1 MLLLDRLPIG
11 PNRYRLA
18 QLLDGRLLALDVE
31 KPAAYLLSPIQAES
45 RAYALL
51 DGHIAVRGGS
61 VTVGRGARN
70 TEYALRPVEAG
81 IQVTRLAE
89 PQLTFVAAARAPA
102 PDGIPSHS
110 FALVDSTEREPLLVT
125 DNGLFQLRGDPAP
138 DGTYPQVG
146 GVGVVVKAGRARIAN
161 LLASALHP

>member
-1 MLLLDRLPIG
+1 MLLLDRLPMG

-45 RAYALL
+45 RAYA
-51 DGHIAVRGGS
+51 
-61 VTVGRGARN
+61 RN
-70 TEYALRPVEAG
+70 TDYALRPVESG

-89 PQLTFVAAARAPA
+89 PLLTFVAAARAPVL
-102 PDGIPSHS
+102 DGKPSHS

-125 DNGLFQLRGDPAP
+125 D
-138 DGTYPQVG
+138 
-146 GVGVVVKAGRARIAN
+146 K
-161 LLASALHP
+161 